1 MKDMGWAGAGGKRRG
16 EGQGGEGEKQGKG
29 EEKQGREG
37 KGQGGGE
44 GRRVL
49 KGKERRREG
58 RELRALTVCVE
69 HPTNRE
75 QDCIS

>member
-1 MKDMGWAGAGGKRRG
+1 MTVKDMGWAGAGGEGRG
-16 EGQGGEGEKQGKG
+16 EERGGAEAGEGGGEGRERRR
-29 EEKQGREG
+29 REG
-37 KGQGGGE
+37 WEGRGE

-49 KGKERRREG
+49 K
-58 RELRALTVCVE
+58 LSTQTVGVE